1 MCMFFLILSPL
12 CSEKASMEAHIDAK
26 AADVPEL
33 EEGSAER
40 KKTKHGSNDDI
51 FKIPPVPPGLLA
63 RIPYFAMLPFI
74 AFYMQCKKGLF
85 YDIHDKDM
93 EMDEVTHELH
103 AGAEVFHPNAE
114 KVYEVLQVVSA
125 CCVAFAHGS
134 NDVANAMGPFSA
146 IYSVYTTHSI
156 PGSKS
161 EAPRWIFVIGGFG
174 IILGLLMYGYNIIG
188 HLGTHL
194 IHLTPSRGFSAELAA
209 GMTISLASFF
219 GIPVSTTQ
227 IIVGSEVGVGL
238 CEWRK
243 GSIGWSVLGYTCL
256 GWIWTILLGATMC
269 AALFS
274 AGVYAPSLPMSQD
287 LAYYRKQLLMTQDAT
302 LTAMSTNNNEW
313 INDAQWWS
321 GAVVLPMTANGSA
334 LVTKISDLQ
343 DSYAGL
349 RSPETY
355 VGPDQ
360 VMWNFASGME
370 MADNYALSAIG
381 QNDKGS
387 VMDGTTAL
395 RFP

>member
-1 MCMFFLILSPL
+1 VLVCANGARVPL
-12 CSEKASMEAHIDAK
+12 
-26 AADVPEL
+26 
-33 EEGSAER
+33 
-40 KKTKHGSNDDI
+40 
-51 FKIPPVPPGLLA
+51 
-63 RIPYFAMLPFI
+63 
-74 AFYMQCKKGLF
+74 
-85 YDIHDKDM
+85 
-93 EMDEVTHELH
+93 
-103 AGAEVFHPNAE
+103 AG
-114 KVYEVLQVVSA
+114 
-125 CCVAFAHGS
+125 
-134 NDVANAMGPFSA
+134 
-146 IYSVYTTHSI
+146 
-156 PGSKS
+156 
-161 EAPRWIFVIGGFG
+161 
-174 IILGLLMYGYNIIG
+174 
-188 HLGTHL
+188 
-194 IHLTPSRGFSAELAA
+194 
-209 GMTISLASFF
+209 
-219 GIPVSTTQ
+219 
-227 IIVGSEVGVGL
+227 
-238 CEWRK
+238 
-243 GSIGWSVLGYTCL
+243 GYTCL

-349 RSPETY
+349 LSPETY

>member
-1 MCMFFLILSPL
+1 LNN
-12 CSEKASMEAHIDAK
+12 EKASMEAHIEAK

-33 EEGSAER
+33 AEGEIDR
-40 KKTKHGSNDDI
+40 KKSKHGSNDDL
-51 FKIPPVPPGLLA
+51 FNIPPIPDGLLR
-63 RIPYFAMLPFI
+63 RIPYFAALPFV
-74 AFYMQCKKGLF
+74 AFYFQCKKGLF

-114 KVYEVLQVVSA
+114 KVYEFLQVLSA

-146 IYSVYTTHSI
+146 IYSVYTTHKI

-161 EAPRWIFVIGGFG
+161 EAPRWIFVLGGFG
-174 IILGLLMYGYNIIG
+174 IVLGLLMYGYNIIG

-194 IHLTPSRGFSAELAA
+194 VHLTPARGFSAELAA

-227 IIVGSEVGVGL
+227 IIVGCEVGVGL

-243 GSIGWSVLGYTCL
+243 GSVGWSVLWYTCA
-256 GWIWTILLGATMC
+256 GWVWTILLAATMC

-287 LAYYRKQLLMTQDAT
+287 LAFYRTHITEAADST
-302 LTAMSTNNNEW
+302 LASMNTANNEW
-313 INDAQWWS
+313 VNDAQWWS
-321 GAVVLPMTANGSA
+321 GAVVAPMTRNGST
-334 LVTKISDLQ
+334 LLTKIASVKGK
-343 DSYAGL
+343 YAAIIK
-349 RSPETY
+349 PQAY

-360 VMWNFASGME
+360 VMYNFAAGMVLS
-370 MADNYALSAIG
+370 DNYAMSAIG
-381 QNDKGS
+381 QNDKDS
-387 VMDGTTAL
+387 VMDGSVAL
-395 RFP
+395 RFAPV